1 VIQTARNPHV
11 EECSGLATK
20 ARTYIEEID
29 SMFEGAGIS
38 VASLDC
44 DLRVLEASGT
54 FFDGH
59 SVDLVGR
66 DFVGLLHPSSRE
78 NVRRQFGRL
87 VGGERT
93 RFVEPVVAGGRE
105 PGRCGELVGVAVQ
118 GDAGQSASIVVLVKT
133 ERMDRGG
140 RLVTSKKILSEIDAR
155 ILEGVAAG
163 ESTIRLASKLYL
175 SRQGVEYHVCRMMRK
190 LKVPN
195 RAALVSKAYSIG
207 ILRVRE
213 WPPRVFAECVK

>member
-1 VIQTARNPHV
+1 
-11 EECSGLATK
+11 
-20 ARTYIEEID
+20 
-29 SMFEGAGIS
+29 MFEGAGIS
-38 VASLDC
+38 VASLDP

-59 SVDLVGR
+59 SADLVGR

-78 NVRRQFGRL
+78 HVRRQLARL

-93 RFVEPVVAGGRE
+93 RFVEPVVASGGGE
-105 PGRCGELVGVAVQ
+105 PGSYGELVGVAVRD
-118 GDAGQSASIVVLVKT
+118 DAEQSASVAVLVKT

-140 RLVTSKKILSEIDAR
+140 SLVTSKKILSEIDAR

-213 WPPRVFAECVK
+213 WPPRVVAECVK